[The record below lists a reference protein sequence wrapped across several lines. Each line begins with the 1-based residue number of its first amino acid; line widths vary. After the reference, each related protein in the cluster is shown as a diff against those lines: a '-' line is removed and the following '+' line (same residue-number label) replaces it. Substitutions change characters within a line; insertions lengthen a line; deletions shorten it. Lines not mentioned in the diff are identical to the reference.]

1 MGKLEENSNS
11 SYFKY
16 DTAKTLVKYF
26 ARDLNYS
33 YSANHNKTS
42 ACDQIQIMLVGEMS
56 E

>member
-26 ARDLNYS
+26 AREFNYS
-33 YSANHNKTS
+33 YSANKNKSTV
-42 ACDQIQIMLVGEMS
+42 CDQIQIMMVGEMS